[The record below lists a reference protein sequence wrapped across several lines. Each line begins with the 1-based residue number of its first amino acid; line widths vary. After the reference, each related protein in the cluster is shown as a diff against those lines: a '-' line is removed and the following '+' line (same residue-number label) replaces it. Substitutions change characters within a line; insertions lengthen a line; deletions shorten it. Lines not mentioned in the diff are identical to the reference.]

1 MYYQLEKEISEL
13 NTIKRNMNTTQLKI
27 DDVKKEIDKK

>member
-1 MYYQLEKEISEL
+1 MYYQLEKEICEL
-13 NTIKRNMNTTQLKI
+13 KTIKKQMDTTQLKI